1 MFSVMARVC
10 VDDEVHGVEVLS
22 SPKKVVVI
30 IFVRG
35 SAKVRLGGRIPRK
48 KGVEWKFHAQSRYR
62 RSKQK
67 HRTDRN
73 SIHPTDTAQ

>member
-35 SAKVRLGGRIPRK
+35 SAKVRLREDTK
-48 KGVEWKFHAQSRYR
+48 KERSGVEISCTVTIPPLQAEAQ
-62 RSKQK
+62 
-67 HRTDRN
+67 N
-73 SIHPTDTAQ
+73 G